1 MSQGTAPA
9 APPPAGAPPA
19 PPPPAE
25 PKKPGKIKSFF
36 LFIGSIPRRIWRLS
50 VPTKAAGLSAIALLL
65 VVILAWT
72 AFLADPDSVP
82 WRHAMTP
89 GRILAVIVLVIL
101 IPLVVYRG
109 LKLWLEGDTSRFP
122 DLDFAWR
129 AGLTALERNGLD
141 ITSVP
146 VFLVLGSSGER
157 QEQALFNSAG
167 LALRVRA
174 VPEGPAPL
182 HWYANPEAIFICC
195 SEASW
200 TSGLAAYE
208 ATRPLADMAAILSNL
223 ESSAA
228 PAAPPPA
235 QAAFGYPGQG
245 ALPGGMP
252 TGAAPSGPAAVAA
265 PMNLPPPNLPAPNSA
280 PQRSVLPA
288 PGPAGGSED
297 IRGTIMLGQY
307 AANLASQSP
316 AASPQAAA
324 PQAVAPQYAA
334 PQYGP
339 PPAPQYAAPQYSAPQ
354 YAAGG
359 QSAQD
364 SASLKGTMMLQS
376 PLQMTPHPPAA
387 APQYAAPQ
395 YAAPA
400 PQYAV
405 QQYAPPQYAAP
416 AAVPAYAPPP
426 AAPPSYTPRQSQ
438 GAVLSPQESAEHLE
452 KLQHVCRLLR
462 RARSPL
468 CSINGILAL
477 LPMPAIQGSI
487 REAEELQRA
496 VKSDL
501 RTIDRT
507 LELRCPVT
515 ALVVGM
521 EQEAGFRELVRRV
534 GRERAAV
541 QRFGQRYDLRSVATA
556 DEMYSLCAHVC
567 GAFEDWVY
575 TLFREQGA
583 LSRPGNMQLYGL
595 LCKVQLSVKNR
606 LAEILA
612 GGFGYDPQTTSEPPV
627 LFSGCYFA
635 AIGESEDRQA
645 FAKGV
650 FNKLIEEQ
658 EQVEWTP
665 RALAANR
672 RYLWLAYTGL
682 ILDVALVAAI
692 GAMIAWRW
700 IR

>member
-1 MSQGTAPA
+1 MSQATAPA
-9 APPPAGAPPA
+9 APPGGAAPAPPA
-19 PPPPAE
+19 PKP
-25 PKKPGKIKSFF
+25 PGKIKSFF
-36 LFIGSIPRRIWRLS
+36 IRIGAIPKKLWRMSL
-50 VPTKAAGLSAIALLL
+50 PAKAAWLALIALVA
-65 VVILAWT
+65 VVVLAWT
-72 AFLADPDSVP
+72 AFLADANSVP
-82 WRHAMTP
+82 WRHSMTP
-89 GRILAVIVLVIL
+89 GRVLAVVVLVAL

-141 ITSVP
+141 IATVP
-146 VFLVLGSSGER
+146 VFLILGSSGER
-157 QEQALFNSAG
+157 QEQALFDSTG
-167 LALRVRA
+167 LPLRVRA

-195 SEASW
+195 TEASW
-200 TSGLAAYE
+200 TSGLAAFE
-208 ATRPLADMAAILSNL
+208 AAKPLAEMAAILSNL

-228 PAAPPPA
+228 PAAPAPA
-235 QAAFGYPGQG
+235 QPVFGFQP
-245 ALPGGMP
+245 AGGMP
-252 TGAAPSGPAAVAA
+252 MAALPAAPAPPQSPVLAA
-265 PMNLPPPNLPAPNSA
+265 PPRPALPAPM
-280 PQRSVLPA
+280 
-288 PGPAGGSED
+288 PAGGGDD

-307 AANLASQSP
+307 AANLAAQSP
-316 AASPQAAA
+316 PAMPQ
-324 PQAVAPQYAA
+324 APQYAA
-334 PQYGP
+334 PQQQAFAP
-339 PPAPQYAAPQYSAPQ
+339 PS
-354 YAAGG
+354 GE
-359 QSAQD
+359 D
-364 SASLKGTMMLQS
+364 SGSFKGTMMLQS
-376 PLQMTPHPPAA
+376 PLQLTPPAA
-387 APQYAAPQ
+387 PQSPQYAAPQ
-395 YAAPA
+395 FAPPSNYAAP
-400 PQYAV
+400 
-405 QQYAPPQYAAP
+405 QQYAAA
-416 AAVPAYAPPP
+416 PAYAPAP
-426 AAPPSYTPRQSQ
+426 AQSYVASAPAPRQAQ
-438 GAVLSPQESAEHLE
+438 TALLAPQESAEQLE

-468 CSINGILAL
+468 CAVNGILTL

-521 EQEAGFRELVRRV
+521 EQESGFRELVRRV
-534 GRERAAV
+534 GRERAVV

-556 DEMYSLCAHVC
+556 EEMHALCAHVC

-583 LSRPGNMQLYGL
+583 LSRPGNMQLYSL

-612 GGFGYDPQTTSEPPV
+612 GGFGYDPTHAGDPPV

-635 AIGESEDRQA
+635 AIGETEDRQA

-665 RALAANR
+665 RALASNR
-672 RYLWLAYTGL
+672 HYLWLAYTGL
-682 ILDVALVAAI
+682 ILDAALVVAL
-692 GAMIAWRW
+692 GAMAAWRW

>member
-1 MSQGTAPA
+1 MSQGTAPPPA
-9 APPPAGAPPA
+9 SAPPSASAPPGGAPP
-19 PPPPAE
+19 

-36 LFIGSIPRRIWRLS
+36 LRIGAIPKKLWRMS
-50 VPTKAAGLSAIALLL
+50 VPAKAAWLTLVALVI
-65 VVILAWT
+65 VVIVAWT

-89 GRILAVIVLVIL
+89 ERVVGVIILVIL

-129 AGLTALERNGLD
+129 AGITALERNGLD
-141 ITSVP
+141 ISTVP
-146 VFLVLGSSGER
+146 VFLILGSSGER
-157 QEQALFNSAG
+157 QEEALFDSAG
-167 LALRVRA
+167 LPLRVRA

-195 SEASW
+195 TEASW

-208 ATRPLADMAAILSNL
+208 ATRPLAEMAAILSNV

-228 PAAPPPA
+228 PAAPSPMPMTPAMPVFAQPAPP
-235 QAAFGYPGQG
+235 Q
-245 ALPGGMP
+245 LP
-252 TGAAPSGPAAVAA
+252 AA
-265 PMNLPPPNLPAPNSA
+265 PMQLPPQALPTP
-280 PQRSVLPA
+280 PRPA
-288 PGPAGGSED
+288 IPPAVPMGGGGDD

-307 AANLASQSP
+307 AANLAAQ
-316 AASPQAAA
+316 APQPAA
-324 PQAVAPQYAA
+324 PQSSAFQQQPAA
-334 PQYGP
+334 PQF
-339 PPAPQYAAPQYSAPQ
+339 APQQFAPQQAAFAPTQSVGDSSAI
-354 YAAGG
+354 
-359 QSAQD
+359 
-364 SASLKGTMMLQS
+364 KGTMMLQS
-376 PLQMTPHPPAA
+376 PLQLSQPRAG
-387 APQYAAPQ
+387 AP
-395 YAAPA
+395 
-400 PQYAV
+400 
-405 QQYAPPQYAAP
+405 QQYAPAPTYAPAPSVQQSYAAMP
-416 AAVPAYAPPP
+416 A
-426 AAPPSYTPRQSQ
+426 PRQMQ
-438 GAVLSPQESAEHLE
+438 TALLSPQESAEQLE

-468 CSINGILAL
+468 CAVNGILAL

-521 EQEAGFRELVRRV
+521 EQEPGFRELVRRV
-534 GRERAAV
+534 GRDRAAV

-556 DEMYSLCAHVC
+556 EEMYSLCAHVC

-583 LSRPGNMQLYGL
+583 LSRPGNMQLYSL

-612 GGFGYDPQTTSEPPV
+612 GGFGYDPQHTTEPPV

-635 AIGESEDRQA
+635 AIGETEDRQA

-665 RALAANR
+665 RALKANN

-682 ILDVALVAAI
+682 ILDAALVAAI
-692 GAMIAWRW
+692 GGMIAWRW
-700 IR
+700 LR

>member
-19 PPPPAE
+19 PA
-25 PKKPGKIKSFF
+25 PKPPGKIKSFF
-36 LFIGSIPRRIWRLS
+36 LWIGRIPGRLMRWS
-50 VPTKAAGLSAIALLL
+50 VPTKAAWLSAIALVIV
-65 VVILAWT
+65 VVIAWT

-82 WRHAMTP
+82 WRHSMTP
-89 GRILAVIVLVIL
+89 GRILAVVILLIL
-101 IPLVVYRG
+101 IPIVVYRG

-129 AGLTALERNGLD
+129 AGLAALERNGLD
-141 ITSVP
+141 ITTVP
-146 VFLVLGSSGER
+146 VFLILGSSGER
-157 QEQALFNSAG
+157 QEQALFDSAG

-182 HWYANPEAIFICC
+182 HWYANPEAIFVCC
-195 SEASW
+195 TEASW
-200 TSGLAAYE
+200 TSSLAAYE
-208 ATRPLADMAAILSNL
+208 ATRPLAEMAAILSNL

-228 PAAPPPA
+228 PQAPPPPA
-235 QAAFGYPGQG
+235 QPFAY
-245 ALPGGMP
+245 
-252 TGAAPSGPAAVAA
+252 APSGAMQPGVPLNQPMPA
-265 PMNLPPPNLPAPNSA
+265 LPAPPRPA
-280 PQRSVLPA
+280 LPA
-288 PGPAGGSED
+288 PMPAGGGDEN

-307 AANLASQSP
+307 AANLAAQSP
-316 AASPQAAA
+316 QPAVQQYAPPPQQYA
-324 PQAVAPQYAA
+324 PQQGAFSA
-334 PQYGP
+334 
-339 PPAPQYAAPQYSAPQ
+339 PAPLADDQ
-354 YAAGG
+354 AG
-359 QSAQD
+359 
-364 SASLKGTMMLQS
+364 LKGTMMLQS
-376 PLQMTPHPPAA
+376 PLQMAPRGAPQAPQYGAPAA
-387 APQYAAPQ
+387 APSY
-395 YAAPA
+395 APA
-400 PQYAV
+400 PATVSTYSA
-405 QQYAPPQYAAP
+405 
-416 AAVPAYAPPP
+416 
-426 AAPPSYTPRQSQ
+426 PRQSQ
-438 GAVLSPQESAEHLE
+438 TALLSPQESAEQLE
-452 KLQHVCRLLR
+452 RLQHVCRLLR

-468 CSINGILAL
+468 CAVNGILAL

-501 RTIDRT
+501 RCIDRT
-507 LELRCPVT
+507 LDLRCPVT

-521 EQEAGFRELVRRV
+521 EQESGFRELVRRV

-556 DEMYSLCAHVC
+556 EEMHALCAHVC

-612 GGFGYDPQTTSEPPV
+612 GGFGYDPQHTSEPPV

-635 AIGESEDRQA
+635 AIGETEDRQA

-665 RALAANR
+665 RALASNR

-682 ILDVALVAAI
+682 ILDAALVAAI

-700 IR
+700 LR

>member
-19 PPPPAE
+19 PAAKP
-25 PKKPGKIKSFF
+25 PGKIKSFF
-36 LFIGSIPRRIWRLS
+36 IWIGGIPRRLMRWS
-50 VPTKAAGLSAIALLL
+50 VPTKAAWLSLIALVIV
-65 VVILAWT
+65 VVIAWT

-82 WRHAMTP
+82 WRHAMTIP
-89 GRILAVIVLVIL
+89 RIMAVVILVIL
-101 IPLVVYRG
+101 IPIVVYRG
-109 LKLWLEGDTSRFP
+109 LKLWLEGDMSRFP

-141 ITSVP
+141 ITTVP
-146 VFLVLGSSGER
+146 VFLILGSSGER
-157 QEQALFNSAG
+157 QEQAMFDSAG

-182 HWYANPEAIFICC
+182 HWYASPEAIFVCC
-195 SEASW
+195 TEASW
-200 TSGLAAYE
+200 TSSLAAYE
-208 ATRPLADMAAILSNL
+208 ATRPLAEMAAILSNL

-228 PAAPPPA
+228 PAAPQPPA
-235 QAAFGYPGQG
+235 QPFAYA
-245 ALPGGMP
+245 P
-252 TGAAPSGPAAVAA
+252 TVGTQSVPQIEQQFNPAMNQ
-265 PMNLPPPNLPAPNSA
+265 PMTAIAPPPRPALPAPA
-280 PQRSVLPA
+280 PM
-288 PGPAGGSED
+288 PAGGADEN

-307 AANLASQSP
+307 AANLAAQTPHPSGPQYSP
-316 AASPQAAA
+316 PQQQYA
-324 PQAVAPQYAA
+324 PQQQYTPPPQGAFA
-334 PQYGP
+334 GP
-339 PPAPQYAAPQYSAPQ
+339 PPSAD
-354 YAAGG
+354 
-359 QSAQD
+359 D
-364 SASLKGTMMLQS
+364 SGNFKGTMMLQA
-376 PLQMTPHPPAA
+376 PLELAPRG
-387 APQYAAPQ
+387 APQQPQ

-400 PQYAV
+400 VAPV
-405 QQYAPPQYAAP
+405 YAPAPQQSYSAP
-416 AAVPAYAPPP
+416 A
-426 AAPPSYTPRQSQ
+426 PRQMQ
-438 GAVLSPQESAEHLE
+438 TALLSPQESAEQLE

-462 RARSPL
+462 RARSPM
-468 CSINGILAL
+468 CAVNGILTL

-501 RTIDRT
+501 RTIDRA
-507 LELRCPVT
+507 LDLRCPVT

-521 EQEAGFRELVRRV
+521 EQESGFRELVRRV

-556 DEMYSLCAHVC
+556 EEMHALCAHVC

-612 GGFGYDPQTTSEPPV
+612 GGFGYDPTYASEPPV

-635 AIGESEDRQA
+635 AIGETEDRQA

-665 RALAANR
+665 RALASNR

-682 ILDVALVAAI
+682 ILDAALVIAI

-700 IR
+700 FR

>member
-1 MSQGTAPA
+1 MSQGSAPT

-19 PPPPAE
+19 PA
-25 PKKPGKIKSFF
+25 PKPPGKIKSFF
-36 LFIGSIPRRIWRLS
+36 IKIGGIPKRLLRWS
-50 VPTKAAGLSAIALLL
+50 VPTKAAWLSAIALVI
-65 VVILAWT
+65 VVAVAWT

-89 GRILAVIVLVIL
+89 GRILAVVIL
-101 IPLVVYRG
+101 VVVIPLVVYRG

-141 ITSVP
+141 ITTVP
-146 VFLVLGSSGER
+146 VFLILGSSGER
-157 QEQALFNSAG
+157 QEQALFDSAG
-167 LALRVRA
+167 LAMRVQA

-182 HWYANPEAIFICC
+182 HWYANPEAIFLCC
-195 SEASW
+195 TEASW
-200 TSGLAAYE
+200 TSSLAAFE
-208 ATRPLADMAAILSNL
+208 ATRPLAEMAAILSNL

-235 QAAFGYPGQG
+235 QGVFGFAPAA
-245 ALPGGMP
+245 
-252 TGAAPSGPAAVAA
+252 AAPAGLPAGPLMSQ
-265 PMNLPPPNLPAPNSA
+265 PMPSLPAPA
-280 PQRSVLPA
+280 RPALPA
-288 PGPAGGSED
+288 PVPAAGGD
-297 IRGTIMLGQY
+297 DNIRGTIMLGQY
-307 AANLASQSP
+307 AANLA
-316 AASPQAAA
+316 AQAA
-324 PQAVAPQYAA
+324 Q
-334 PQYGP
+334 
-339 PPAPQYAAPQYSAPQ
+339 PAPQQQYASQQYAQQPGAFAAPAPSADDP
-354 YAAGG
+354 AA
-359 QSAQD
+359 
-364 SASLKGTMMLQS
+364 LKGTMMLQS
-376 PLQMTPHPPAA
+376 PLQLAPRGGAPAAQYGAPAA
-387 APQYAAPQ
+387 APSFAAPQ
-395 YAAPA
+395 QPSYS
-400 PQYAV
+400 
-405 QQYAPPQYAAP
+405 
-416 AAVPAYAPPP
+416 VPAQ
-426 AAPPSYTPRQSQ
+426 RQAQ
-438 GAVLSPQESAEHLE
+438 TALLAPQESAEQLE
-452 KLQHVCRLLR
+452 RLQHVCRLLR
-462 RARSPL
+462 RARSPM
-468 CSINGILAL
+468 CAVNGILTL

-501 RTIDRT
+501 RTIDRA
-507 LELRCPVT
+507 LDLRCPVT

-521 EQEAGFRELVRRV
+521 EQESGFRELVRRV

-541 QRFGQRYDLRSVATA
+541 QRFGQRYDLRSVATPE
-556 DEMYSLCAHVC
+556 EMHALCAHVC

-612 GGFGYDPQTTSEPPV
+612 GGFGYDPQHSSESPV

-635 AIGESEDRQA
+635 AIGETDDRQA

-665 RALAANR
+665 RALTANR

-682 ILDVALVAAI
+682 ILDAALVAAI
-692 GAMIAWRW
+692 GGMIAWRW
-700 IR
+700 FR